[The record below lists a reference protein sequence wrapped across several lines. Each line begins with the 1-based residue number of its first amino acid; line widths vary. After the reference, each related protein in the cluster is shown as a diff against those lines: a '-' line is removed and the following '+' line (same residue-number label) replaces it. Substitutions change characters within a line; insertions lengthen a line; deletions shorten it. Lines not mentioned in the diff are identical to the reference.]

1 MLSADLELHDLDPRH
16 VRNAW
21 SLFTPPGLAAPRVLL
36 GFVEG
41 SPPRWVKL
49 VLAGRDARGAI
60 DLADLAPPHLG
71 AKGLASLCHSLGA
84 DGAIVVEMGVIAELA
99 KEIETTISI
108 DHDLPAQ
115 GLAALRA
122 LKRRAGKGVWTHP
135 SLLEILPAPHAEPI
149 QRTFDLLVPDDT
161 ALIGYVIADDRTR
174 VHTSGIAVKRGG
186 DLVEVTTHAA
196 IDDLI
201 GERALAH
208 DWPKLASRVRDAV
221 EQRIAKPSI
230 GVFLEEATLHRVL
243 TGPGDQLARELN
255 ARRLIID
262 PAPAWL
268 LGLLGGATVAAFA
281 SRGARA
287 IANLLPQSAR
297 DAAAAMAH
305 RASDAMKQS
314 GAHPFALL
322 GFDPLALWAQVK
334 HFYRRPGVT

>member
-1 MLSADLELHDLDPRH
+1 MLSADLDLHDLEPRH

-21 SLFTPPGLAAPRVLL
+21 SLFVPPGLASPRVLL

-41 SPPRWVKL
+41 TPPRWVKL

-84 DGAIVVEMGVIAELA
+84 DGAIVLETGVLATIA
-99 KEIETTISI
+99 KEIETHLSI

-115 GLAALRA
+115 GLASLRA
-122 LKRRAGKGVWTHP
+122 LKRHAGKGVWTHP
-135 SLLEILPAPHAEPI
+135 PLLDILPAPHAEPL

-161 ALIGYVIADDRTR
+161 ALVGYVIADDRAR

-196 IDDLI
+196 IDDVI
-201 GERALAH
+201 GERAFARDWTKQVKRVLA
-208 DWPKLASRVRDAV
+208 AV
-221 EQRIAKPSI
+221 DERIAKPSI

-255 ARRLIID
+255 ARRVIID

-268 LGLLGGATVAAFA
+268 LGLLGGATVAAMA

-297 DAAAAMAH
+297 DAAAAMAS

-322 GFDPLALWAQVK
+322 GFDPLELWAQVK
-334 HFYRRPGVT
+334 HFYRRE